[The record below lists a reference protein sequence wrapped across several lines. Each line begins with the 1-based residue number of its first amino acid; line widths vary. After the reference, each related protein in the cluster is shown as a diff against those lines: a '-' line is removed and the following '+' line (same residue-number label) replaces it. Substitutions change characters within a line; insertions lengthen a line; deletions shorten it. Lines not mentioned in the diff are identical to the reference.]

1 MYKYIITWIVVS
13 VQSAPCPNANRESEF
28 ETKNRSM
35 ISCAVYH
42 TQTVKE
48 KKSREFYSKDSAN
61 VFIKN
66 INNYKPSGFNF
77 SMEDKIESIKSD
89 SLKVKK

>member
-13 VQSAPCPNANRESEF
+13 TQSAPCPDANRVSEF
-28 ETKNRSM
+28 GIQNRSI

-48 KKSREFYSKDSAN
+48 NKSREFYSKDSTN

-66 INNYKPSGFNF
+66 INNYKPTGFNF
-77 SMEDKIESIKSD
+77 SMEDKIESIKLD
-89 SLKVKK
+89 SLKANK